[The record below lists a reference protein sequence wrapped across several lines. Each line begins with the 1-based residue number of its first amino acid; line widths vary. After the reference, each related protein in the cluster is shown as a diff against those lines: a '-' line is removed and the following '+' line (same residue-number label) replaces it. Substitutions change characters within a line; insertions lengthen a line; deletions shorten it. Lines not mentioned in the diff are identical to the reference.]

1 MILSLPKEEPK
12 MAEETSFLKYKGR
25 PLVRSG
31 NVIFYGNLTD
41 KYVVMMQILASQK
54 DGDLDSAT
62 RISVELQN
70 NDPDAKP
77 NERVIQKTE
86 KKSMAEAMEIATIWL
101 DRTEEDE

>member
-1 MILSLPKEEPK
+1 
-12 MAEETSFLKYKGR
+12 MAEETSFLTYKGR

-41 KYVVMMQILASQK
+41 KYVVMMQILASTK
-54 DGDLDSAT
+54 DGEIDAST

-70 NDPDAKP
+70 NDTEAKP

-86 KKSMAEAMEIATIWL
+86 KKSMADAMEIATIWL
-101 DRTEEDE
+101 DRAEEEDE

>member
-1 MILSLPKEEPK
+1 
-12 MAEETSFLKYKGR
+12 MAEENTFLTYKGK

-41 KYVVMMQILASQK
+41 KNVVMMQILDESP
-54 DGDLDSAT
+54 DGDIRKAT

-70 NDPDAKP
+70 NDPEAKP

-86 KKSMAEAMEIATIWL
+86 KKSMTDAMEIATIWL
-101 DRTEEDE
+101 DRMESEE

>member
-1 MILSLPKEEPK
+1 
-12 MAEETSFLKYKGR
+12 MAEESSFLTYKGR

-41 KYVVMMQILASQK
+41 KYVVMMQILDAVS
-54 DGDLDSAT
+54 DGDIEKST

-70 NDPDAKP
+70 NDPEAKP

-86 KKSMAEAMEIATIWL
+86 KKSIADAMEIATIWL
-101 DRTEEDE
+101 DRADEEE

>member
-1 MILSLPKEEPK
+1 
-12 MAEETSFLKYKGR
+12 MAEENTFLTYKGK

-41 KYVVMMQILASQK
+41 KNVVMMQILDESP
-54 DGDLDSAT
+54 DGDIRKAT

-70 NDPDAKP
+70 NDPEAKP

-86 KKSMAEAMEIATIWL
+86 KRSMADAMEIATIWL
-101 DRTEEDE
+101 DRMESEE

>member
-1 MILSLPKEEPK
+1 
-12 MAEETSFLKYKGR
+12 MAEETSFLTYKGR

-41 KYVVMMQILASQK
+41 KNVVMMQILDEVA
-54 DGDLDSAT
+54 DGDITKST

-70 NDPDAKP
+70 NDPEAKP

-86 KKSMAEAMEIATIWL
+86 KKSMADAMEIATIWL
-101 DRTEEDE
+101 DRADEEE

>member
-1 MILSLPKEEPK
+1 
-12 MAEETSFLKYKGR
+12 MAEETSFLTYKER

-41 KYVVMMQILASQK
+41 KYVVMMQILASSP
-54 DGDLDSAT
+54 DGDIEKST

-70 NDPDAKP
+70 NDPEAKP

-101 DRTEEDE
+101 DRAEEEDE

>member
-1 MILSLPKEEPK
+1 
-12 MAEETSFLKYKGR
+12 MAEENTFLTYKGK

-41 KYVVMMQILASQK
+41 KNVVMMQILDESP
-54 DGDLDSAT
+54 DGDIRKAT

-70 NDPDAKP
+70 NDPEAKP

-86 KKSMAEAMEIATIWL
+86 KRSMTDAMEIATIWL
-101 DRTEEDE
+101 DRMESEE

>member
-1 MILSLPKEEPK
+1 
-12 MAEETSFLKYKGR
+12 MAEENTFLTYKGK

-41 KYVVMMQILASQK
+41 KNVVMMQILDESP
-54 DGDLDSAT
+54 DGDIRKAT

-70 NDPDAKP
+70 NDPEAKP

-86 KKSMAEAMEIATIWL
+86 KKSMADAMEIATIWL
-101 DRTEEDE
+101 DRMESEE